1 MFFLVRQ
8 RTEIVDDASWV
19 MGVFDIIDPAI
30 DSIKRLLNI
39 DQNSYYK
46 ATNFDDISSIKEESS
61 GFSTDLVIGSGFD
74 LDGFIRGKL
83 SLDPSR
89 LDIML
94 EKTFQNRVSG
104 NANSSRIWKRSSK
117 KLANDPRQ

>member
-1 MFFLVRQ
+1 MRQ

-46 ATNFDDISSIKEESS
+46 ATNFNDISGIREVSVGS
-61 GFSTDLVIGSGFD
+61 STDLVNGSGFN

-94 EKTFQNRVSG
+94 ERTFQNPVSE
-104 NANSSRIWKRSSK
+104 NANSSRIWRRSSK
-117 KLANDPRQ
+117 TLANDPRQ

>member
-61 GFSTDLVIGSGFD
+61 GFSTDLVSGSGFD

-94 EKTFQNRVSG
+94 ERTFQNRVSG